1 MTTRI
6 DLSSLPLPN
15 ILTSID
21 FDAELDA
28 LKADLITR
36 YPSVAA
42 ALDLES
48 EPLLKLLEVFA
59 YRIILKSGEI
69 NAKSKGLLLAY
80 ATGSDLDHLG
90 SNVDVYRLLISPANP
105 NSVPPTPARYETD
118 EAFRR
123 RIQLSQERDCAGS
136 TGAYQYWALSGDA
149 DVRDVSVLTPTA
161 GVVELYIQSASA
173 EIAPQALLDT
183 VATALDPDTHRPFT
197 DSLSVL
203 AATPFDFEVV
213 AELTLYQGPD
223 AAVVQANAQTALNT
237 YLDQV
242 SYLGYDATRSG
253 LFAALHQSGVQRVN
267 LIAPANDVVIPASR
281 YGRCMAQTISV
292 VEYRDV

>member
-197 DSLSVL
+197 DSLSIL

>member
-28 LKADLITR
+28 LKADLMTR

-203 AATPFDFEVV
+203 AASPRDIQIS
-213 AELTLYQGPD
+213 ASLTLFPGPD
-223 AAVVQANAQTALNT
+223 QAVVLANANAALDR
-237 YLDQV
+237 YIEQV
-242 SYLGYDATRSG
+242 SYLGYDVTLSG
-253 LFAALHQSGVQRVN
+253 LYAALHQAGVQRVE
-267 LIAPANDVVIPASR
+267 LIHPTQNIVIPASQYAR
-281 YGRCMAQTISV
+281 VISREIV
-292 VEYRDV
+292 AVEYRDV

>member
-1 MTTRI
+1 MSNI
-6 DLSSLPLPN
+6 DLSSLPFPDAIQ
-15 ILTSID
+15 ILD
-21 FDAELDA
+21 FEAELAA
-28 LKADLITR
+28 LKAELLSADPTL
-36 YPSVAA
+36 SAV
-42 ALDLES
+42 LDLES
-48 EPLLKLLEVFA
+48 EPLVKLLQVFA
-59 YRIILKSGEI
+59 YRILLKKGEI
-69 NAKSKGLLLAY
+69 NAKVKAVLLAY
-80 ATGSDLDHLG
+80 ATSSDLDHLAA
-90 SNVDVYRLLISPANP
+90 NVDVQRLLIQAANP
-105 NSVPPTPARYETD
+105 AANPPTDAIYESDT
-118 EAFRR
+118 ALRR
-123 RIQLSQERDCAGS
+123 RVLLAAERDCAGS

-197 DSLSVL
+197 DSLRVL

-223 AAVVQANAQTALNT
+223 AAVVQANAQAALNT

-267 LIAPANDVVIPASR
+267 LIAPATDVVIPASR

>member
-69 NAKSKGLLLAY
+69 NAKTKGLLLAY

-105 NSVPPTPARYETD
+105 NSVPPAPARYETD

-183 VATALDPDTHRPFT
+183 VATALDPNTHRPFT

-223 AAVVQANAQTALNT
+223 AAVVQANAQAALNT

-267 LIAPANDVVIPASR
+267 LIAPANDVMIPASR

>member
-69 NAKSKGLLLAY
+69 NAKTKGLLLAY

-197 DSLSVL
+197 DSLSIL

-223 AAVVQANAQTALNT
+223 AAVVQANAQAALNT

-267 LIAPANDVVIPASR
+267 LIAPVNDVVIPASR
-281 YGRCMAQTISV
+281 YGRCTTQTISV